1 MGGKLGIALQFTE
14 NRTKQSMS
22 QSFPCLTSQD
32 YNLCKIKG
40 KAQLKNCVL
49 TIRLCQLTL
58 QLCWGLPGA
67 VEQNSEVGENSCSP
81 TPVLTLLSVIQ
92 VLVFRVSEE
101 NQPIS
106 KFQKREIINDIVM
119 TDSQSFSCEICSH
132 TR

>member
-14 NRTKQSMS
+14 NRAKQSMS

-32 YNLCKIKG
+32 CNLCKIKG

-81 TPVLTLLSVIQ
+81 IPVLTLLSDSDSGAGLQGLRRKPAHQQ
-92 VLVFRVSEE
+92 V
-101 NQPIS
+101 S
-106 KFQKREIINDIVM
+106 KERDY
-119 TDSQSFSCEICSH
+119 
-132 TR
+132 